1 MSEAAYP
8 QAAPIRV
15 AVADDHPMFRAGL
28 RGMVEDCVGLEFAGE
43 AGDGAEA
50 MELCRTARPDVLL
63 MDLRM
68 PGMSGVE
75 ATRRITAET
84 PNVAVLVLTMLEDDT
99 SLLATLR
106 AGARGYLL
114 KGATPEQI
122 LTAVTAVA
130 SGQALFGAGIAER
143 LSGLLTAVRQA
154 PHPFPELSQRERDVL
169 DLMAQGRGNLD
180 IAARLGLSEKT
191 VRNNVSAI
199 FAKLRVSDR
208 SAAIVRARE
217 AGLGGRAPGRWP
229 A

>member
-1 MSEAAYP
+1 MST
-8 QAAPIRV
+8 PIRV

-28 RGMVEDCVGLEFAGE
+28 RGMVEDCAGLEFAGE

-50 MELCRTARPDVLL
+50 VELCRTVCPDVLL

-75 ATRRITAET
+75 ATRQITAES
-84 PNVAVLVLTMLEDDT
+84 PDVAVLVLTMLEDDT
-99 SLLATLR
+99 TLLATLR

-114 KGATPEQI
+114 KGASPEQI

-130 SGQALFGAGIAER
+130 SGQALFGTGIAER
-143 LSGLLTAVRQA
+143 LTGLLTAARQA

-169 DLMAQGRGNLD
+169 DLMAQGRANLD
-180 IAARLGLSEKT
+180 IANRLGLSLKT

-199 FAKLRVSDR
+199 FAKLRVADR

-217 AGLGGRAPGRWP
+217 AGLGRRAPTGTGE
-229 A
+229 